1 MEKIRFPLV
10 SKVIYPAV
18 IWGMYNIF
26 HWMHSAQFHAMYSW
40 HTMHKETGLK
50 FDPHPL
56 HEPLLYILLDQ
67 VTYCI
72 KGIVCVYLLEYHYY

>member
-1 MEKIRFPLV
+1 
-10 SKVIYPAV
+10 
-18 IWGMYNIF
+18 
-26 HWMHSAQFHAMYSW
+26 MH
-40 HTMHKETGLK
+40 EEIGLK

-72 KGIVCVYLLEYHYY
+72 KAIVRVYLLLTITTNFQDILLEILGANNKNLKISRLITDER

>member
-1 MEKIRFPLV
+1 MEKVRFPLV
-10 SKVIYPAV
+10 SKVLQYFEECITYSTEL
-18 IWGMYNIF
+18 
-26 HWMHSAQFHAMYSW
+26 HSSQFHETYSW
-40 HTMHKETGLK
+40 HIMHEEIGLK

-56 HEPLLYILLDQ
+56 HEPLLYILLHQ

>member
-1 MEKIRFPLV
+1 
-10 SKVIYPAV
+10 
-18 IWGMYNIF
+18 
-26 HWMHSAQFHAMYSW
+26 MH
-40 HTMHKETGLK
+40 EEIGLK

-72 KGIVCVYLLEYHYY
+72 KAIVRVYLLVYHLQDILLEILGEDNKKLKYQD

>member
-1 MEKIRFPLV
+1 
-10 SKVIYPAV
+10 
-18 IWGMYNIF
+18 
-26 HWMHSAQFHAMYSW
+26 MH
-40 HTMHKETGLK
+40 EEIGLK

-72 KGIVCVYLLEYHYY
+72 KAIVRVYLLVYHYY

>member
-1 MEKIRFPLV
+1 
-10 SKVIYPAV
+10 
-18 IWGMYNIF
+18 
-26 HWMHSAQFHAMYSW
+26 MH
-40 HTMHKETGLK
+40 EEIGLK

-72 KGIVCVYLLEYHYY
+72 KAIVVYIYSCIITTNFQDILLESLGEDNKKSKYQD

>member
-1 MEKIRFPLV
+1 
-10 SKVIYPAV
+10 
-18 IWGMYNIF
+18 
-26 HWMHSAQFHAMYSW
+26 MH
-40 HTMHKETGLK
+40 EEIGLK